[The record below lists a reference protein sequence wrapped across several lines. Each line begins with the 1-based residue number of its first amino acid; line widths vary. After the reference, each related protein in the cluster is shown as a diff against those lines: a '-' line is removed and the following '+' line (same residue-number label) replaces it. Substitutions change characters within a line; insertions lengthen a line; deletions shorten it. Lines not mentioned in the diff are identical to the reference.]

1 MAYANRVKR
10 LTFSGTCFGG
20 TEIWSTGL
28 FIADPGSDV
37 GTATQTEVD
46 LYAARWSTFFGLM
59 ANNFSY
65 KYITTQT
72 KLSVLDTAGHPDPLN
87 TVYNTA
93 LVTPGGLA
101 SAPYPPQIS
110 LVASLRATAI
120 HGLATHGRMYLPGIA
135 TAMDTTTAK
144 MPSSQQ
150 GTLATAFQTFINGIN
165 TDAPVGE
172 VVSLCS
178 KGRTTP
184 TVLPGVSQAVTHVEI
199 GDVFDTQRRRRNG
212 LTEAYVNKTIP

>member
-1 MAYANRVKR
+1 MAYANRIKR

-20 TEIWSTGL
+20 AEIWSTGL

-46 LYAARWSTFFGLM
+46 LYAARWATFFGLS
-59 ANNFSY
+59 ANGFSN
-65 KYITTQT
+65 KYSTTQT

-93 LVTPGGLA
+93 LITPGGA
-101 SAPYPPQIS
+101 SAPPMPPQIS
-110 LVASLRATAI
+110 VVASLRATAI
-120 HGLATHGRMYLPGIA
+120 HGLATHGRMYLPGNTFAI
-135 TAMDTTTAK
+135 DSTTGRI
-144 MPSSQQ
+144 PSAAVS
-150 GTLATAFQTFINGIN
+150 TLITAFQTMINGIN
-165 TDAPVGE
+165 SDAPVSE

-184 TVLPGVSQAVTHVEI
+184 TVLAGVSQAVTHVEM
-199 GDVFDTQRRRRNG
+199 GDVYDTQRRRRNG
-212 LTEAYVNKTIP
+212 FNETYTNKSIP